1 MNKTELVNA
10 IAENANLSKADAKKA
25 LEATLDA
32 IAGALKSGD
41 KIALV
46 GFGTFSV
53 SERPRKPA
61 RNWKTHC
68 SKPKPLLHRR
78 EKGEEPEHASPF
90 FDVRLPVTKRY
101 LPPKKKIYLLCH
113 RSISYFAKSVYL
125 LSKAICIDL
134 CLLAEDGIFAE

>member
-53 SERPRKPA
+53 SERPSRTGINP
-61 RNWKTHC
+61 R
-68 SKPKPLLHRR
+68 
-78 EKGEEPEHASPF
+78 
-90 FDVRLPVTKRY
+90 TKEQITIAA
-101 LPPKKKIYLLCH
+101 KKI
-113 RSISYFAKSVYL
+113 AKF
-125 LSKAICIDL
+125 KAG
-134 CLLAEDGIFAE
+134 AELENAIQ